1 VTRRLARICRHPIKA
16 IGVETLTDVTLE
28 PGAAV
33 PFDRHWAVAHDAA
46 RLGRRAGWAPKIN
59 FLRGVSGPELM
70 AITARLGPDGGV
82 TLHHPRAG
90 EIRVNP
96 DLAADADRLIAWLA
110 PLWPDDRPKPA
121 QVLRADGF
129 AMTDKAEPFVSI
141 LNLAS
146 NRALAAQMGRD
157 LSIHRWRGNLWID
170 GLDSWQEFDMVGREI
185 GIGPARLR
193 VDQRI
198 TRCKATTVNPE
209 TGQVDADTLAALR
222 EGQGHQDFGVY
233 ATVISGGRVT
243 LGDTVTI

>member
-1 VTRRLARICRHPIKA
+1 MTGRLAHLCRHPIKA
-16 IGVETLTDVTLE
+16 IGVEALGSVRLDCGRAL
-28 PGAAV
+28 
-33 PFDRHWAVAHDAA
+33 PFDRHWAVAHEAA
-46 RLGRRAGWAPKIN
+46 RLPESGGWAPKIN

-70 AITARLGPDGGV
+70 AITVRLGPDGAV
-82 TLHHPRAG
+82 TLRHPRAG
-90 EIRVNP
+90 EMRVNP
-96 DLAADADRLIAWLA
+96 DIAADADRLIGWLR
-110 PLWPDDRPKPA
+110 PLWPADRPRPA

-129 AMTDKAEPFVSI
+129 AMTDRSEPFVSI

-146 NRALAAQMGRD
+146 NRALSAQMGRD

-170 GLDSWQEFDMVGREI
+170 GLDPWQEFDLIGREI
-185 GIGPARLR
+185 TIGPARLR

-222 EGQGHQDFGVY
+222 DTQGHQDFGVY

-243 LGDTVTI
+243 CGDMVTI

>member
-1 VTRRLARICRHPIKA
+1 MTGRLTHICRHPIKA
-16 IGVETLTDVTLE
+16 VGVEALNEVRLDPV
-28 PGAAV
+28 AAL
-33 PFDRHWAVAHDAA
+33 PFDRHWAVAHAEA
-46 RLGRRAGWAPKIN
+46 RLGGQGGWAPKVN

-70 AITARLGPDGGV
+70 AITAWLGPDGV
-82 TLHHPRAG
+82 TLRHPRAG
-90 EIRVNP
+90 EVQVNP
-96 DLAADADRLIAWLA
+96 DLAADAARLIDWLM
-110 PLWPDDRPKPA
+110 PLWPGDRPKPA

-146 NRALAAQMGRD
+146 NRALSAQMGRD

-170 GLDSWQEFDMVGREI
+170 GLDPWQEFDLVGREI
-185 GIGPARLR
+185 IIGPARLR

-233 ATVISGGRVT
+233 ATVISGGAVT
-243 LGDTVTI
+243 LGDEVTI